1 MLQNKGDRSEFQGR
15 GRKIGIVLHGQ
26 KDELYFRSLFFDSLG
41 RVQPIEAGHPDVY
54 DHDIGTE
61 LDGILNHGASVRNH
75 PLQPT
80 STDQPPH
87 TPTVG
92 SWTDTE

>member
-1 MLQNKGDRSEFQGR
+1 
-15 GRKIGIVLHGQ
+15 
-26 KDELYFRSLFFDSLG
+26 LFFDSLG

-75 PLQPT
+75 PHHGIPFFQ
-80 STDQPPH
+80 
-87 TPTVG
+87 VG
-92 SWTDTE
+92 PQSLSENRVIVRD